1 MSVQSPK
8 TILLVD
14 DEIINASVT
23 SKIIKSFGYNVVNA
37 NTGEEAVDIFK
48 KSNNIDL
55 ILMDID
61 LGSGIDGTEAA
72 VIILKDHDVPVLF
85 LSSHTEAEIVEKTE
99 KITSYG
105 YVVKGCGVTV
115 LHASIKMAFKL
126 FEALKKEKIKE
137 QALRKSEHDL
147 LRTQG
152 LAHLG
157 SWYLDIATNE
167 VSWTEELYK
176 MYGFDLA
183 LPPPPYTE
191 HMKLFTS
198 ESWQILSAALLKTR
212 QTGIPYELELK
223 TVRKD
228 GGNGWMWVRG
238 EAVVDAD
245 GNTIG
250 LWGAAQDITE
260 RKLVEIKLDE
270 TQAILKAA
278 MDHSTAGIAIAN
290 TDGSL
295 RYVNDAGLLIRGGS
309 REELVNGVGINQ
321 YVANWKLF
329 DLDGRPLKN
338 EDVPLARA
346 VMYGETNHRE
356 FIIRRDNHEDR
367 VIMANAAPIKNNDGK
382 VVAAVVVFID
392 ITERKR
398 VEEALKESEN
408 RYRGLI
414 GNIDAGVVVHAPDT
428 SIIMNNSRASELLG
442 LNTEQLCGKLA
453 IDPEWKFLK
462 ENGQPYTV
470 EEYPVNQIART
481 KKPIKDLILCI
492 NRPVTN
498 DIVRVSVNGL
508 PLMDSKGEISEI
520 VISFIDITER
530 KRAEEALQES
540 KLTFRKL
547 FEDSSDAILLIDET
561 GVFVECNQAALD
573 LLKMT
578 REQFLFL
585 PPVNISPEYQ
595 PNGKK
600 SKESALEMI
609 ELAYQKGL
617 HRFDWTCVNAGGG
630 EFIVEVSLMPIM
642 IKGKTM
648 LHTTWRDITE
658 RKRAEEKI
666 KNLLTEK
673 ELLLKEVHHRIKNNM
688 NTVAGIMSLQIETL
702 KEPSALAALKDARS
716 RVQSMVVLYD
726 KLYRLE
732 DLKELSFKEY
742 ISPLMDEIICN
753 FPNRAIVK
761 IEKNIESFMVDT
773 KKTSYL
779 GIIINELLTNIM
791 KYAFTGRDNGLI
803 TISASTN
810 DNRAMITVQDNGIG
824 IPESMDI
831 TNSTGFGLQLVDM
844 MARQL
849 LGRIKIERDNGTKII
864 LEFNL

>member
-1 MSVQSPK
+1 MIAKNPK
-8 TILLVD
+8 TILIVE
-14 DEIINASVT
+14 DEIVNAAIT
-23 SKIIKSFGYNVVNA
+23 SKTIEGFGYNVVNA
-37 NTGEEAVDIFK
+37 FTGEEAVDIFK
-48 KSNNIDL
+48 KNNYIDL

-72 VIILKDHDVPVLF
+72 AIILKDYDVPVLF
-85 LSSHTEAEIVEKTE
+85 LSSHTEPEILEKTE

-105 YVVKGCGVTV
+105 YVVKGSGITV
-115 LHASIKMAFKL
+115 LDASIKMAFKL
-126 FEALKKEKIKE
+126 FEALKKERIKE
-137 QALRKSEHDL
+137 QALLKIEHDL
-147 LRTQG
+147 LGSQR

-157 SWYLDIATNE
+157 SWHLDIATNE
-167 VSWTEELYK
+167 VFWTEELYK
-176 MYGFDLA
+176 MYGFDPA

-191 HMKLFTS
+191 HMKLFTP
-198 ESWQILSAALLKTR
+198 ESWETLSAALMKTR
-212 QTGIPYELELK
+212 ETGIPYELELK

-228 GGNGWMWVRG
+228 GHNGWMWVRG
-238 EAVVDAD
+238 EAIVDAD

-260 RKLVEIKLDE
+260 RKLIEIKLDE

-295 RYVNDAGLLIRGGS
+295 RYVNDAGLLIRGGN

-321 YVANWKLF
+321 YVSNWKLF

-338 EDVPLARA
+338 EEVPLARA

-356 FIIRRDNHEDR
+356 FIIRRDNDEDR
-367 VIMANAAPIKNNDGK
+367 VIMANAAPIKNNDDK

-398 VEEALKESEN
+398 VEEALKDSEN

-442 LNTEQLCGKLA
+442 LSTEQMCGKLA

-470 EEYPVNQIART
+470 EEYPVNQIAST
-481 KKPIKDLILCI
+481 KKAIKDLILCI
-492 NRPVTN
+492 NRPATN
-498 DIVRVSVNGL
+498 DIVWVSVNGL

-540 KLTFRKL
+540 ELTFRKL

-561 GVFVECNQAALD
+561 GVFVECNQAALA

-585 PPVNISPEYQ
+585 SPVNISPEYQ

-600 SKESALEMI
+600 SKESAPEMI
-609 ELAYQKGL
+609 DLAYQKGL
-617 HRFDWTCVNAGGG
+617 HRFDWTCVNAEGG
-630 EFIVEVSLMPIM
+630 EFIVEVSLMPIV

-658 RKRAEEKI
+658 RKKAEEKI

-702 KEPSALAALKDARS
+702 KEPLAVAALKDARS
-716 RVQSMVVLYD
+716 RVQSMVILYD
-726 KLYRLE
+726 KLYRSE

-742 ISPLMDEIICN
+742 ISPLVDEIIGN

-773 KKTSYL
+773 KKSSHL

-803 TISASTN
+803 TISASMK
-810 DNRAMITVQDNGIG
+810 DNHATIIVEDNGIG
-824 IPESMDI
+824 IPQSVDI
-831 TNSTGFGLQLVDM
+831 TNCKGFGLQLVDI

-849 LGRIKIERDNGTKII
+849 RGSIKIERDNGTKII